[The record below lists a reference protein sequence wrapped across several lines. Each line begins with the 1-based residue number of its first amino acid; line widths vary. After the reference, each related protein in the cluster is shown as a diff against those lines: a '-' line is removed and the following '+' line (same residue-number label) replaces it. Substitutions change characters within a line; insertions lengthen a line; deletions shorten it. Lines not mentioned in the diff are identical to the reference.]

1 MIFIDFNS
9 VSLVSVSVL
18 LLLVWVISGVQKS
31 ITINRHI
38 KKNLKLAV
46 LADNNILLLNY
57 NYLSIYT

>member
-38 KKNLKLAV
+38 KKKTLKLAV
-46 LADNNILLLNY
+46 LADNNILLKKL
-57 NYLSIYT
+57 

>member
-38 KKNLKLAV
+38 KKKPLKLAV
-46 LADNNILLLNY
+46 LADNNILLKKL
-57 NYLSIYT
+57 